1 MSQEPHV
8 WLSWAHSPFL
18 FFLVFSK
25 WKACRKALTE
35 LMEGEIVVFK
45 ADVCLRAFWHCRRKK
60 KYSQSKGFKESQS
73 LLSLFC
79 TLYSSWCFAVAWSTM
94 TTYNFFFLCT
104 SAKHTPHTWQLFRSP
119 LPKSQDRPWVP
130 QLLVYVDGKR
140 HKEQSRFLDHMP
152 YKRSGLLVGKDGK
165 ERGKLEPSSQ
175 PGWSSSGWAA
185 K

>member
-1 MSQEPHV
+1 
-8 WLSWAHSPFL
+8 
-18 FFLVFSK
+18 
-25 WKACRKALTE
+25 
-35 LMEGEIVVFK
+35 MEGEIVVFK

-130 QLLVYVDGKR
+130 QLLVNVDGKR

-165 ERGKLEPSSQ
+165 ERASWSQ
-175 PGWSSSGWAA
+175 VLSQVEAAVGGLRSRRGMWRGRVPGQGSVALRGWRVAA
-185 K
+185 T